1 MARTSVGLDVGGTR
15 IRVALVDEAGTI
27 LRKKVIDGTRDPE
40 RAVEFFVELI
50 SEIDDGAFEAI
61 GIGIPGRVNAH
72 TGEVLSGGFL
82 NLAGVD
88 LAGILGKRFA
98 RPVAVANDCSM
109 ALLAEARVG
118 AGRGL
123 SNIVMLTIGTG
134 IGGAAMLDGKIVS
147 GRRSAGQLGHL
158 IVREG
163 GVRCVC
169 GQSGCVEMYSSG
181 TSFRR
186 LASEI
191 GFPAGYTCEQALSD
205 AAQSE
210 DARSLIRNWAGPL
223 RAAISS
229 LSASFDPDILLLGG
243 GLGESAVM
251 ALRQLPTETS
261 WYDIPVAPALLG
273 DDAGVIGAAL
283 AGLDLVQSA
292 PSAGKRLVMVN
303 GIPATG
309 KSRVSAALSARTGW
323 PILALDTIKNPFLA
337 EIGDVDRLFNRRLG
351 KASYQAIW
359 DTIAAAPAGST
370 FIVDA
375 WFGFQPLDL
384 LDAGISHAGITAL
397 AEIWCHAPGDV
408 LAERYRA
415 RLSSR
420 LPGHPGEAYIPE
432 LIALAERATPAGRG
446 PIFDLDTTK
455 VPDDDALAEWVT
467 NALKGTPQ

>member
-15 IRVALVDEAGTI
+15 IRVALVDETGAI
-27 LRKKVIDGTRDPE
+27 LRKKIVDGTRDPE
-40 RAVEFFVELI
+40 RAVQIFIELVT
-50 SEIDDGAFEAI
+50 EIDDGAFEAI
-61 GIGIPGRVNAH
+61 GVGIPGRVNAH

-88 LAGILGKRFA
+88 IAGILGKRFA

-109 ALLAEARVG
+109 ALVAEARAG

-123 SNIVMLTIGTG
+123 ANIVMLTIGTG
-134 IGGAAMLDGKIVS
+134 IGGAAMLDGRIVS

-163 GVRCVC
+163 GVPCVC

-186 LASEI
+186 LAAEI
-191 GFPAGYTCEQALSD
+191 GFPAGYTCEEALSD
-205 AAQSE
+205 AHRND
-210 DARSLIRNWAGPL
+210 DARSLIHNWAGPL

-243 GLGESAVM
+243 GLGESAVK
-251 ALRQLPTETS
+251 ALEQLPAETS
-261 WYDIPVAPALLG
+261 WYDTPVAPALLG

-283 AGLDLVQSA
+283 AGLDLVA
-292 PSAGKRLVMVN
+292 PKPSAGKRLVMVN

-323 PILALDTIKNPFLA
+323 PILALDTVKNPFLA
-337 EIGDVDRLFNRRLG
+337 EIENVDRLFNRRLG
-351 KASYQAIW
+351 KASYRAIW
-359 DTIAAAPAGST
+359 DIIAAAPAGSA

-375 WFGFQPLDL
+375 WFGFQPLEL
-384 LDAGISHAGITAL
+384 LDEGIAHAGVTAL
-397 AEIWCHAPGDV
+397 AEVWCHAPGDV

-432 LIALAERATPAGRG
+432 LVALAERAAPAGRG
-446 PIFDLDTTK
+446 PVFDLDTTK
-455 VPDDDALAEWVT
+455 VPDDDALADWVQDT
-467 NALKGTPQ
+467 LKGTPQ

>member
-27 LRKKVIDGTRDPE
+27 LHKKVVDGTRDPE
-40 RAVEFFVELI
+40 RAMQVFIDLVAEV
-50 SEIDDGAFEAI
+50 DDGAFEAI

-163 GVRCVC
+163 DVPCVC

-186 LASEI
+186 LAFEL
-191 GFPAGYTCEQALSD
+191 GFPAGYTCEEALSD
-205 AAQSE
+205 SARSE
-210 DARSLIRNWAGPL
+210 DARALIGNWAGPL

-251 ALRQLPTETS
+251 ALRQLPAETT

-273 DDAGVIGAAL
+273 DDAGVIGSAL
-283 AGLDLVQSA
+283 AGLDLVQPA

-455 VPDDDALAEWVT
+455 VPDDDALADWVT